1 MSLISEVDGFL
12 DGITYDVPSTYEGA
26 YGLYEKLSGNYAR
39 LREYKEEME
48 FYGFQNPYYVI
59 KGVRDSW
66 KDPFFRQNATKK
78 KIAFDRIQYS
88 LAAHRIALAHVTD
101 AVELRIDKRRITGEK
116 VFAELPDLECE
127 LSENPDG
134 VFNFSVLSN
143 LPYKGEYMLL
153 LSSLPKSERLTYR
166 KILNALGQRR
176 DEAPYHRPPPIRRE
190 GSVTTRMSGV
200 PMASDV
206 EMLKR
211 KRGPAVEPNPL
222 SHHARGEL
230 IVEKFVRKCIGIGYA
245 PLSYAA
251 FVSDML
257 SYYLKK
263 SKFERERHTSLF
275 PGIDPAPDRRLF
287 GKYGKAIDKKEEL
300 EQKLEPL
307 GIHEKSSLVGAV
319 AYFLVGKDVAETCEM
334 FNIPED
340 QITTALERFKRLG
353 LVEGKPLVNKRTQQF
368 LDFLKA
374 ER

>member
-12 DGITYDVPSTYEGA
+12 DAITYDVPSSYEGA
-26 YGLYEKLSGNYAR
+26 YGLYGELSGNYAR

-116 VFAELPDLECE
+116 VFAELPDSEGE

-134 VFNFSVLSN
+134 VFNFSVLPH

-153 LSSLPKSERLTYR
+153 LSSLPKTERLTYR

-176 DEAPYHRPPPIRRE
+176 DEAQYHRPPPIRRE
-190 GSVTTRMSGV
+190 GGVTTRMAGV

-211 KRGPAVEPNPL
+211 KRGPAAESNPQ
-222 SHHARGEL
+222 SHHASGEL

-275 PGIDPAPDRRLF
+275 PGIDPEPDKRLF

-319 AYFLVGKDVAETCEM
+319 AYYLVEEDVAETSEM

-353 LVEGKPLVNKRTQQF
+353 LIEGKPLVNKRTQQF